1 MLSRAEEYRQR
12 ARDCEKAAEAAHH
25 EEAPNV
31 QQSMRSLSHRL
42 HDLFSMRNAMST
54 LTPARKKHAER
65 VSAIKRSVNL
75 DGRRTSVS
83 LEDEFWDGLHE
94 IAAHKNLTVSAL
106 VATIAGGR
114 NHNNLSSAVRVFV
127 FNHFRTLG
135 AQKILSNEPGRDI
148 PIAGRAPFA
157 TR

>member
-1 MLSRAEEYRQR
+1 
-12 ARDCEKAAEAAHH
+12 
-25 EEAPNV
+25 
-31 QQSMRSLSHRL
+31 
-42 HDLFSMRNAMST
+42 MST
-54 LTPARKKHAER
+54 LTPPGKKHAER

-106 VATIAGGR
+106 VATIARGR

-148 PIAGRAPFA
+148 PIASRAPSA